1 MASRPKK
8 RKTKS
13 STTGPV
19 TPLQKETS
27 ELKDLVTECMTAA
40 LPIIENTVKECLTKL
55 KSNQDS
61 ASTSTAP
68 QPEESVNNTTP
79 NTSTFNAII
88 DLEPSTDT
96 KIQRT
101 LPQHG
106 NGENKGST
114 CTTTPLT
121 RTADFLIR
129 NSLSEDSLSSY
140 RNIFASYKTFIRA
153 HVDKNSTPLPP
164 SLSHLLLYIAHCFQ
178 SGLAAST
185 TRTHIAALSFTFQL
199 GGYQDLTQNFLVR
212 KQLQG
217 FSKVK
222 PVMDNRLPI
231 TPDILSKIVSA
242 LPSIT
247 NSAFSS
253 TLLHAMYVLAFC
265 AFLRVGE
272 ITKTA
277 GAKQHFLL
285 AKHVIL
291 QKDSQLGN
299 PIELT
304 IPHFKH
310 SNQSITLHLQ
320 QNTSN
325 PLVCP
330 FLALQTFMDVRG
342 HKSPVEPLFSFMD
355 GTPVSRQFFTDHLRL
370 SLSFCGLDT
379 NKYQSHSF
387 RIGAA
392 TTAAASGSSDI
403 QIQNMGRW
411 KSSAFKKYIR
421 IPTIKM

>member
-1 MASRPKK
+1 MLNISQAFIILHQIFSLGCRYKDSKYSIPTWKW
-8 RKTKS
+8 RKHWF
-13 STTGPV
+13 P
-19 TPLQKETS
+19 
-27 ELKDLVTECMTAA
+27 
-40 LPIIENTVKECLTKL
+40 
-55 KSNQDS
+55 
-61 ASTSTAP
+61 
-68 QPEESVNNTTP
+68 
-79 NTSTFNAII
+79 F
-88 DLEPSTDT
+88 
-96 KIQRT
+96 
-101 LPQHG
+101 
-106 NGENKGST
+106 
-114 CTTTPLT
+114 TTTPLT

-129 NSLSEDSLSSY
+129 SSLSEDSLSSY
-140 RNIFASYKTFIRA
+140 RNIFATYRSFIHA
-153 HVDKNSTPLPP
+153 QVDKNASPLPP
-164 SLSHLLLYIAHCFQ
+164 LLSHLLLYIAHCYQ

-199 GGYQDLTQNFLVR
+199 GGYQDLTQNFLVK

-222 PVMDNRLPI
+222 PAMDNRLPI
-231 TPDILSKIVSA
+231 TPNILSKLVSA

-247 NSAFSS
+247 TSAFSN
-253 TLLHAMYVLAFC
+253 TLFHAMYVLAFS

-285 AKHVIL
+285 AKHVTL
-291 QKDSQLGN
+291 QKDPILGN
-299 PIELT
+299 ALELT

-310 SNQSITLHLQ
+310 SNQSTTLHLQ
-320 QNTSN
+320 QNITN
-325 PLVCP
+325 PLLCP
-330 FLALQTFMDVRG
+330 FLTLQTFMDVRG
-342 HKSPVEPLFSFMD
+342 HKSPEEPLFSFMD
-355 GTPVSRQFFTDHLRL
+355 GTPVSRQFFTENLRL

-379 NKYQSHSF
+379 DNYHSHSF

-421 IPTIKM
+421 IPTMKVT